1 MLRCKLNILLTFC
14 FLLFTVIGYG
24 QTMSHSGVLPW
35 VKGRMPELNQK
46 EGRWVKVL
54 VSSNNF
60 ERLRKE
66 DAVKALIQKLA
77 IERGVVVNVETI
89 MQSFNNRDDNGR
101 KASQEFSEKVKIK
114 SGDFQAVFSKID
126 EYYEYKNGS
135 YHLWVLYLVAEDGK
149 PLGKIPSLA
158 YKVDKG
164 AWRSFLFP
172 GWAQLYQGRTGK
184 GLAFIAGEAALVGAG
199 VYFNN
204 QYKNNNKHFL
214 EATSAKIKQEYR
226 DRADKK
232 RTYSYVAFG
241 AAGAL
246 YIYNIIDALTSK
258 KGKVSYDYD
267 ESRFALYPTTQY
279 NYATNSTDVMATVRF
294 KF

>member
-35 VKGRMPELNQK
+35 VKGRMPKLNQK

-89 MQSFNNRDDNGR
+89 MQSFNNR
-101 KASQEFSEKVKIK
+101 
-114 SGDFQAVFSKID
+114 DFQAVFSKID

-258 KGKVSYDYD
+258 KGKVSYDYN

>member
-1 MLRCKLNILLTFC
+1 MKNTRFLIAFC
-14 FLLFTVIGYG
+14 LLFFFGQGFSQSSFYG
-24 QTMSHSGVLPW
+24 KLPW
-35 VKGRMPELNQK
+35 VKGDYPQHIQERI
-46 EGRWVKVL
+46 VKIETFDSNLEDASKKAKDKLVASIL
-54 VSSNNF
+54 AEKGVNVSSTEILTSKSRTSIKNSL
-60 ERLRKE
+60 EE
-66 DAVKALIQKLA
+66 GSASSAYIS
-77 IERGVVVNVETI
+77 TI
-89 MQSFNNRDDNGR
+89 
-101 KASQEFSEKVKIK
+101 KIK
-114 SGDFQAVFSKID
+114 GEAFIKFTNID
-126 EYYEYKNGS
+126 EYYEYKNGM

-184 GLAFIAGEAALVGAG
+184 GLFFIASEVTLIGAG

-204 QYKNNNKHFL
+204 QYKNNNQHFL

-226 DRADKK
+226 DRANKK

-241 AAGAL
+241 TAGAM

-258 KGKVSYDYD
+258 KGKVSYDYSA
-267 ESRFALYPTTQY
+267 SRFTFYPTTQY
-279 NYATNSTDVMATVRF
+279 NYANNSTDVMATVCI